1 MMTQARGHHYHPHS
15 QVLDDNDPA
24 KGLSDINMCHEWPFI
39 VMPGVSE
46 SVESEQ
52 RSLDTTQ
59 PGHRT
64 DKLHQTQILV
74 RHQSPLCPEFP
85 SLEPRGE
92 PGHVCPW
99 SLDNGDEVTW

>member
-59 PGHRT
+59 PGQPASDT
-64 DKLHQTQILV
+64 DPCQTSESSLSRIPILGAE
-74 RHQSPLCPEFP
+74 RRAWSRL
-85 SLEPRGE
+85 SL
-92 PGHVCPW
+92 
-99 SLDNGDEVTW
+99 VTGQW